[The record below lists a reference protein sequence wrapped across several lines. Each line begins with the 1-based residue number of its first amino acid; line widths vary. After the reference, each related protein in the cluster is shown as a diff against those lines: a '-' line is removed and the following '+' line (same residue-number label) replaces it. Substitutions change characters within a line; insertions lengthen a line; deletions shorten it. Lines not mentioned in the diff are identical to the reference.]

1 MKNVFTIIFEIMKKE
16 NTNTSRSHTFMRCKF
31 KKPLFRSSCPEVF
44 CKKGVLRNL
53 QISLENTWASLFF
66 NKVAGLRLWCRCFP
80 VHFAKF
86 LRTPFLIEHLR
97 WLLLFI
103 DGAIPLH
110 NLEFPKKK
118 KRSIV
123 NKRLFLPKFSELY
136 IFHESLS
143 CVKNGT

>member
-1 MKNVFTIIFEIMKKE
+1 MKKE

-66 NKVAGLRLWCRCFP
+66 NKVAGLRLWYRCFP
-80 VHFAKF
+80 VNFAKF
-86 LRTPFLIEHLR
+86 LRTPFLIEHLL
-97 WLLLFI
+97 WLLLLI

-110 NLEFPKKK
+110 NLNFEKIYCEDF
-118 KRSIV
+118 
-123 NKRLFLPKFSELY
+123 FSQSFQSCTF
-136 IFHESLS
+136 FHESVN

>member
-16 NTNTSRSHTFMRCKF
+16 NTSTSRSHTFMRCKF

-66 NKVAGLRLWCRCFP
+66 NKVAGLRLWYRCFP
-80 VHFAKF
+80 VNFAKF
-86 LRTPFLIEHLR
+86 LRTLFLIEHLR
-97 WLLLFI
+97 LLLLFL
-103 DGAIPLH
+103 DGAIQLH
-110 NLEFPKKK
+110 NFKFPKKNNPLLTK
-118 KRSIV
+118 YFFSRSF
-123 NKRLFLPKFSELY
+123 RSCTF
-136 IFHESLS
+136 FHESVG